1 MGTTILQNGLKTRL
15 PASFLAE
22 FPQGVEISYS
32 VIPFIK
38 RLPEPLRSQV
48 QAAFANSI
56 SKIWIAVVI
65 IGAVGFV
72 ATLPMKQMTLNM
84 NLDENWGFG
93 TNEPSPESNLEA
105 GTSRA
110 ALEVGSDDDDK
121 QTEEKRAPS
130 SR

>member
-1 MGTTILQNGLKTRL
+1 VGTTILQNGLKSRL

-38 RLPEPLRSQV
+38 KLPEPLRSQV

-56 SKIWIAVVI
+56 SNIWIAVVI
-65 IGAVGFV
+65 IGAAGFV
-72 ATLPMKQMTLNM
+72 ATLPMKQMTLHM

-93 TNEPSPESNLEA
+93 TNESSPESNLEA

-110 ALEVGSDDDDK
+110 ALEVGSDGEK

-130 SR
+130 SS